1 MKIAMVT
8 TWFPPLVVGSGVR
21 FYEIGKRLSKR
32 HEVHVYTTGCESVGG
47 LPEAEGGGGLHVHRL
62 RRVELGRSIEED
74 YHVLKLRFSLDVL
87 RAVRKEDFDVVDC
100 NVVSKPLVL
109 AAARA
114 GAPLVLTWHEVWGR
128 RNFRL
133 LNPLLATPAFF
144 VEFILPRL
152 ASMNVAVSETVRW
165 QLTEVLGA
173 GHGRVVV
180 IPNGIDPK
188 PFESIS
194 AEKRYGRILYA
205 GRLERHKRV
214 DILIHAYRRL
224 KRNFPEAELI
234 IVGEGP
240 QGRYLRELSRRLGV
254 DVKFYGFVPR
264 ERLVALMKSA
274 WVFVL
279 PSVREGQGIVL
290 LEAMAAGTPPV
301 AVAAEGSGVVDVI
314 RDGYN
319 GLLASET
326 PESLE
331 HAIRRLLADDE
342 LHSRLMTGG
351 LEFVRAYDWDVV
363 AGEVERVYRVVSD
376 EGAASG

>member
-32 HEVHVYTTGCESVGG
+32 HEVHVYTTRCEGVGD
-47 LPEAEGGGGLHVHRL
+47 LPEGDGELHVHRL
-62 RRVELGRSIEED
+62 RQVKLGRSMEED

-87 RAVRKEDFDVVDC
+87 RLVRKEDFDVVDC

-128 RNFRL
+128 QNFRL
-133 LNPLLATPAFF
+133 LDPFLAAPAFF
-144 VEFILPRL
+144 MEFILPRL
-152 ASMNVAVSETVRW
+152 ASMNVAVSEIVKR

-180 IPNGIDPK
+180 IPNGINPK

-194 AEKRYGRILYA
+194 VEKQYGRILYV
-205 GRLERHKRV
+205 GRLEQHKRV
-214 DILIHAYRRL
+214 DVLIRAYKRL
-224 KRNFPEAELI
+224 KRSLPEAELI

-240 QGRYLRELSRRLGV
+240 QSKYLRELSKRLEI
-254 DVKFYGFVPR
+254 DVKFYGFMPR

-274 WVFVL
+274 WAFVL

-301 AVAAEGSGVVDVI
+301 AVAAKDSGVVDVV
-314 RDGYN
+314 RHEYN
-319 GLLASET
+319 GLLASESL
-326 PESLE
+326 ESLE
-331 HAIRRLLADDE
+331 SAIKRLLEDEGLHRRLRA
-342 LHSRLMTGG
+342 GG
-351 LEFVRAYDWDVV
+351 QKFVRGYNWDVI
-363 AGEVERVYRVVSD
+363 AGRVEEIYERVLV
-376 EGAASG
+376 